1 MALVNVL
8 VLAIIMAGLLAPL
21 ISRQITRKLSLIGE
35 KFKQVKIGSGNELIE
50 WHANDEI
57 GNLVAEYNKMIAQLE
72 RSAEK
77 LAKSERDMAWREMA
91 KQVAHEI
98 KNPLTP
104 MKLGIQHLQRAYE
117 QNAPNLPELVNKV
130 SNTLIEQIDNLSH
143 IANEFSNYAKM
154 PRAVIEEI
162 NVNEIVRTA
171 GNLIKEGEEAEIHL
185 HANAEHSMVAA
196 DKNQLLSIFNNLL
209 LNAVQ
214 SIPDHRQGSVNV
226 ITENADGMIIISVSD
241 NGIGI
246 SAEEAKKV
254 FIPSFTTKSS
264 GTGLGLAICKDYV
277 NSFGGT
283 IDFVSEENVG
293 TTFFVR
299 LPVIQNS

>member
-1 MALVNVL
+1 M
-8 VLAIIMAGLLAPL
+8 
-21 ISRQITRKLSLIGE
+21 
-35 KFKQVKIGSGNELIE
+35 
-50 WHANDEI
+50 
-57 GNLVAEYNKMIAQLE
+57 
-72 RSAEK
+72 
-77 LAKSERDMAWREMA
+77 
-91 KQVAHEI
+91 
-98 KNPLTP
+98 
-104 MKLGIQHLQRAYE
+104 
-117 QNAPNLPELVNKV
+117 
-130 SNTLIEQIDNLSH
+130 
-143 IANEFSNYAKM
+143 
-154 PRAVIEEI
+154 
-162 NVNEIVRTA
+162 
-171 GNLIKEGEEAEIHL
+171 
-185 HANAEHSMVAA
+185 HANAEQYMVAA
-196 DKNQLLSIFNNLL
+196 DKNQLLSVFNNLL

-214 SIPDHRQGSVNV
+214 SIPDDRQGSVNV
-226 ITENADGMIIISVSD
+226 ITENTESMVIISVSD